1 MCVKLPL
8 INLNLDPYPPYP
20 TNTYIYGVI
29 IILRVCGDIRE
40 KISKRTKKK
49 KSKKEKKRKMYLE
62 ILDKQHNNM
71 HFYSTKLPIN
81 D

>member
-1 MCVKLPL
+1 MYMCVKLPL

-29 IILRVCGDIRE
+29 IVLRVCGDIRE

-49 KSKKEKKRKMYLE
+49 KK
-62 ILDKQHNNM
+62 
-71 HFYSTKLPIN
+71 
-81 D
+81 